1 MTPDQLKA
9 KAKELYDYRQENA
22 GLLGWKFLRK
32 RWLRLCRNLAKRIGR
47 NAAGPE
53 AAAMYYLDVLAL
65 REDVTFEF
73 KD

>member
-1 MTPDQLKA
+1 VRPGG
-9 KAKELYDYRQENA
+9 EEENA

-32 RWLRLCRNLAKRIGR
+32 RWLRLCRNLAKRISR